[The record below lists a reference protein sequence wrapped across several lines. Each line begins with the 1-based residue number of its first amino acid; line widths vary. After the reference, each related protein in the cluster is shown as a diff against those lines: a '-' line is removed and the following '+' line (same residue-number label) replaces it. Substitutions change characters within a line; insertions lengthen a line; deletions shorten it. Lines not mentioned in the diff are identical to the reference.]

1 MILLVVLTAVA
12 CLPTDP
18 TSGIGFILVDD
29 EIHMLINRCEG
40 DEIVEVNVRTTSD
53 SEDFD
58 PEDLWLVEGRETMTL
73 DEWIVGDT
81 PEGFDQLVPLESDL
95 LSMEAFGVYVTF
107 RDGLVAV
114 DSVYPEDLSKEAV
127 VLSRHQFT
135 RDEFFALDCD
145 F

>member
-1 MILLVVLTAVA
+1 
-12 CLPTDP
+12 
-18 TSGIGFILVDD
+18 
-29 EIHMLINRCEG
+29 
-40 DEIVEVNVRTTSD
+40 
-53 SEDFD
+53 
-58 PEDLWLVEGRETMTL
+58 MTL